1 MMELFKCSASQSGKL
16 LPDPKSKSESLSQTT
31 KTYINEWMQQ
41 RIYGVKKE
49 ITNKYLSKGIL
60 QEDEAIDK
68 AIEWLDLPFC
78 LKNTERFYN
87 DWFEGEPDLIVGESI
102 FDIKNSW
109 DCFTFPLFETE
120 IPTRDYE
127 SQVNVYMDLLGLKK
141 ASVIYVLLN
150 TPATFNTP
158 EIDYSQIPT
167 KYRIKKYDFEYNQV
181 LIDKLKMRVDQ
192 SREYINQFNYLL

>member
-1 MMELFKCSASQSGKL
+1 MELFKCTASQSGKL
-16 LPDPKSKSESLSQTT
+16 LTDPRNKSELLSQTT
-31 KTYINEWMQQ
+31 KTYLEEWMKQ

-49 ITNKYLSKGIL
+49 ISNKYLSKGTL
-60 QEDEAIDK
+60 LEDEAIDK

-78 LKNTERFYN
+78 LKNTERYYN
-87 DWFEGEPDLIVGESI
+87 DYFEGEPDLIVGDSI

-109 DCFTFPLFETE
+109 DCFTFPLFETK
-120 IPTRDYE
+120 IPTLDYE

-150 TPATFNTP
+150 TPATFNTT

-167 KYRIKKYDFEYNQV
+167 KYRIKKFDFAYDQV